1 MDAEYRERSS
11 IKLQEII
18 GQLEDRIEQLQSKR
32 EIPIQQNP
40 SRAYLQQ
47 LE

>member
-18 GQLEDRIEQLQSKR
+18 GQLEDRIERLQTKR
-32 EIPIQQNP
+32 EIPVQQNS
-40 SRAYLQQ
+40 SRTYLSQ
-47 LE
+47 L